1 MRTWLEG
8 RGVQKAYFQPQI
20 LGYGSS
26 LLVIKDELWYCLDK
40 MEQELGNQC
49 FMLEKTNS
57 EMSSNGKRLS
67 TLSAAFLFSRT
78 LPLYIKVFSAPNIS
92 DLKEG
97 NTGCVY

>member
-1 MRTWLEG
+1 MRTRLEG
-8 RGVQKAYFQPQI
+8 GVLKAYFQPQV

-26 LLVIKDELWYCLDK
+26 LLVIKDELWYCLHE
-40 MEQELGNQC
+40 MEQELRNQC

-57 EMSSNGKRLS
+57 DMSSNSKRLS
-67 TLSAAFLFSRT
+67 TVSAVLLFSRT
-78 LPLYIKVFSAPNIS
+78 LPLYTKVFSAPNIS